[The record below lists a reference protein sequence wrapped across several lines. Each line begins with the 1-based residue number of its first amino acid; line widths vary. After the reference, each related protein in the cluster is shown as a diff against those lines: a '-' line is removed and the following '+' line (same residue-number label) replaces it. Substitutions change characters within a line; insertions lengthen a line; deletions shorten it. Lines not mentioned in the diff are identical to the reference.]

1 MWIGQN
7 VTIMPGVKVGDGAI
21 IAANSTVVK
30 NIEPYTI
37 YGGNPAKFIKKR
49 FSDEKVEFLLNLQW
63 WNWDEEKIFNNL
75 EMLTSETDN
84 FLNEENLNERKQI

>member
-1 MWIGQN
+1 
-7 VTIMPGVKVGDGAI
+7 MPGVKVGDGAI